1 MSNDAPRTACLLIP
15 NLPLAAELRAHPELG
30 GEPLAV
36 ASGPG
41 PRAEIIATSAEA
53 ARRGVLG
60 QTSVAHARVVC
71 AELIVRIASPAL
83 ENAARAA
90 LLDAALSVSPRAT
103 EAPRSA
109 GAFAAEAAVYLDAS
123 GVDALFHSE
132 AGFAAALCA
141 RAQRLGL
148 PGNVAIASSRQVA
161 QIAAR
166 RLSGPGETFLLA
178 PGREA
183 AFLAPLPIDILD
195 PEDAL
200 AEALTRFGVHTVSD
214 LLALP
219 RRALRSRLGPEAM
232 RLVELAQGRETDAPL
247 PVPSGAQ
254 LLEAVDLEFPID
266 RLEPLAFVVQG
277 LLSRLLMRLEA
288 RHLACGDLTL
298 TLHREDGA
306 RDARRIGAAAPTLD
320 LRVLVRLV
328 CHALE
333 SHPPE
338 TAVEGVGLEA
348 EGRPIQSDQLD
359 LFRPAGPA
367 PAALGRNLAELEA
380 LCGGDHIGSPRVADH
395 HHPDAFQMAP
405 FQPGKPGTAHTPR
418 QPPGPLPGN
427 LSGPRAGN
435 LAIRA
440 LRPPLDASVRV
451 CRGLP
456 EHVRSAI
463 ANGRVIQIAGPWR
476 TTGGWWSREDHFA
489 FDSFDVQTADGTVA
503 RLRFDHLRKHWQID
517 AVYD

>member
-1 MSNDAPRTACLLIP
+1 MSSDAPRTACLLVP
-15 NLPLAAELRAHPELG
+15 NLPLTAELRAHPELG
-30 GEPLAV
+30 GKPLAV

-41 PRAEIIATSAEA
+41 PRAELIAVSAQA
-53 ARRGVLG
+53 AQRGVLS
-60 QTSVAHARVVC
+60 QTSVAHARAVC
-71 AELIVRIASPAL
+71 ADLIVRIASPAL
-83 ENAARAA
+83 ETAARAA

-103 EAPRSA
+103 WAPRSA
-109 GAFAAEAAVYLDAS
+109 GAFAAEAAVYVDAS
-123 GVDALFHSE
+123 GVDALFQSE

-148 PGNVAIASSRQVA
+148 PGNVAVASSRQLA

-166 RLSGPGETFLLA
+166 CLSGPGETFLLP

-200 AEALTRFGVHTVSD
+200 AETLTRFGVYSVRD

-219 RRALRSRLGPEAM
+219 RRALRSRLGPDVM
-232 RLVELAQGRETDAPL
+232 RLVEFAQGRGDDVPL
-247 PVPSGAQ
+247 PAPSSAR
-254 LLEAVDLEFPID
+254 LLEAIDLEFPID
-266 RLEPLAFVVQG
+266 RLEPLAFVIQG
-277 LLSRLLMRLEA
+277 LLSRLIARLEA
-288 RHLACGDLTL
+288 RHLACGELAL
-298 TLHREDGA
+298 ALQREDGA
-306 RDARRIGAAAPTLD
+306 RDARRIGTAAPTLD

-333 SHPPE
+333 SQPPQ
-338 TAVEGVGLEA
+338 TAVVGVTLETEGS
-348 EGRPIQSDQLD
+348 PIQSDQLD

-367 PAALGRNLAELEA
+367 PAVLGRILAELEA
-380 LCGGDHIGSPRVADH
+380 LCGGDRIGSPRVADH
-395 HHPDAFQMAP
+395 THPDTLQLAP
-405 FQPGKPGTAHTPR
+405 FQPGTSRTPR
-418 QPPGPLPGN
+418 DPTGPPTR
-427 LSGPRAGN
+427 S

-451 CRGLP
+451 CQGLP
-456 EHVRSAI
+456 EHVCSAI
-463 ANGRVIQIAGPWR
+463 ANGRVLQVAGPWR

-489 FDSFDVQTADGTVA
+489 FDSFDVQTADGSVT
-503 RLRFDHLRKHWQID
+503 RLRFDHLRKRWQID

>member
-1 MSNDAPRTACLLIP
+1 MSSDAPRTACLLIP

-36 ASGPG
+36 AGGPG
-41 PRAEIIATSAEA
+41 PRAEIIAISAEA
-53 ARRGVLG
+53 ARHGVLS
-60 QTSVAHARVVC
+60 QTSVAHARAVC
-71 AELIVRIASPAL
+71 AKLIVHIASPAL
-83 ENAARAA
+83 EMTARAA

-103 EAPRSA
+103 EVPRSA

-123 GVDALFHSE
+123 GVDALFRSE

-195 PEDAL
+195 PKDAL
-200 AEALTRFGVHTVSD
+200 AEALTRFGVYTVSD

-232 RLVELAQGRETDAPL
+232 SLVEFAQGHETGAPL
-247 PVPSGAQ
+247 PVPSSAR
-254 LLEAVDLEFPID
+254 LLEAIDLEFPID
-266 RLEPLAFVVQG
+266 RLEPLAFVIQG
-277 LLSRLLMRLEA
+277 LLSRLLARLEA
-288 RHLACGDLTL
+288 RHLACGNLTL
-298 TLHREDGA
+298 TLDREDGA

-320 LRVLVRLV
+320 LRVLMRLV

-333 SHPPE
+333 SHPPQA
-338 TAVEGVGLEA
+338 TVEGVALET

-367 PAALGRNLAELEA
+367 PAVLSRTLAELEA
-380 LCGGDHIGSPRVADH
+380 LCGGDRIGSPRVADH
-395 HHPDAFQMAP
+395 HHPDAFRMAP
-405 FQPGKPGTAHTPR
+405 FQPGKPGIAYTPR
-418 QPPGPLPGN
+418 QSPGPP
-427 LSGPRAGN
+427 AGN

-451 CRGLP
+451 CQGLP
-456 EHVRSAI
+456 EHIRSAI
-463 ANGRVIQIAGPWR
+463 ANGRVIQVAGPWR
-476 TTGGWWSREDHFA
+476 TTGSWWSPEDHFA

-503 RLRFDHLRKHWQID
+503 RLRFDHLRKNWQID

>member
-1 MSNDAPRTACLLIP
+1 MSSDAPRTACLLIP

-41 PRAEIIATSAEA
+41 PRAELIAVSAEA
-53 ARRGVLG
+53 ARRGVLS
-60 QTSVAHARVVC
+60 QTSVAHARTVC
-71 AELIVRIASPAL
+71 SELSVRVASPAL
-83 ENAARAA
+83 ETAARAA
-90 LLDAALSVSPRAT
+90 LLDAALGVSPRAT

-183 AFLAPLPIDILD
+183 SFLAPLPIDILD

-200 AEALTRFGVHTVSD
+200 AETLTRFGVYTVSD

-219 RRALRSRLGPEAM
+219 RRALRSRLGPEAL
-232 RLVELAQGRETDAPL
+232 RLVELARGRETDAPL
-247 PVPSGAQ
+247 PVPSSAR
-254 LLEAVDLEFPID
+254 LLEAIDLEFPID
-266 RLEPLAFVVQG
+266 RLEPLAFAIQG
-277 LLSRLLMRLEA
+277 PLSRLLARLEA

-306 RDARRIGAAAPTLD
+306 RDTRRVGAAAPTLD

-333 SHPPE
+333 SHPPRA
-338 TAVEGVGLEA
+338 AVEGIGLET

-359 LFRPAGPA
+359 LFRPASPA
-367 PAALGRNLAELEA
+367 PTVLSRTLAELEA
-380 LCGGDHIGSPRVADH
+380 LCGGDRIGSPRVADH

-405 FQPGKPGTAHTPR
+405 FEPGKPGATHTPG
-418 QPPGPLPGN
+418 QSASPL
-427 LSGPRAGN
+427 SVN

-476 TTGGWWSREDHFA
+476 TTGSWWSSEDHFA

>member
-1 MSNDAPRTACLLIP
+1 MSSDAPRTACLLIP

-36 ASGPG
+36 ASGCG
-41 PRAEIIATSAEA
+41 PRAELIAVSEEA
-53 ARRGVLG
+53 ARRGVLN
-60 QTSVAHARVVC
+60 QTSVAHARTVC
-71 AELIVRIASPAL
+71 SELNVRVASPAL
-83 ENAARAA
+83 GIAARAA

-103 EAPRSA
+103 EAPRSS

-148 PGNVAIASSRQVA
+148 PGNVAVASSRQIA
-161 QIAAR
+161 HIAAR

-195 PEDAL
+195 PKDAL
-200 AEALTRFGVHTVSD
+200 AEALTRFGVYTVSD

-232 RLVELAQGRETDAPL
+232 RLVEIAQGRETGAPL
-247 PVPSGAQ
+247 PAPSSAR
-254 LLEAVDLEFPID
+254 LLESIDLEFPID
-266 RLEPLAFVVQG
+266 RLEPLAFVIQG
-277 LLSRLLMRLEA
+277 LLSRLLARLEA
-288 RHLACGDLTL
+288 RHLACSDLSL

-333 SHPPE
+333 SHPPQG
-338 TAVEGVGLEA
+338 AVESVGLET

-367 PAALGRNLAELEA
+367 PAVLSRTLAELEA
-380 LCGGDHIGSPRVADH
+380 LCGDGRIGSPRVADH
-395 HHPDAFQMAP
+395 HHPGAFQMVP
-405 FQPGKPGTAHTPR
+405 FQPGTAHTPR
-418 QPPGPLPGN
+418 QSPGPL
-427 LSGPRAGN
+427 AGN

-451 CRGLP
+451 CQGLP
-456 EHVRSAI
+456 EHIRSAI
-463 ANGRVIQIAGPWR
+463 ANGRVLQIAGPWR
-476 TTGGWWSREDHFA
+476 TTGGWWSREEHFA
-489 FDSFDVQTADGTVA
+489 FDSYDVQTADGTVS